1 MNDNGKHHGYGGEE
15 IPSGIASMKEEHMK
29 KSCLITTCITLFLF
43 VAAAAHGAELTAA
56 QKAKVDAKFKQL
68 SSWSSDKKIVDAVRA
83 FNANPPAATRDMT
96 QEKWEGLS
104 MLSPEVK
111 SISKSELAG
120 YLRTLKDDTISEV
133 FVSGAD
139 GTKAAFLSKTTNW
152 SHKGKPKH
160 DVPMSGKTWT
170 GKPELD
176 ESTGVQQVQVGLPVL
191 DNGKAIGSIVVGLNL
206 SKL

>member
-1 MNDNGKHHGYGGEE
+1 
-15 IPSGIASMKEEHMK
+15 MKRLH
-29 KSCLITTCITLFLF
+29 CIVACITVCLM
-43 VAAAAHGAELTAA
+43 VSVAAHGEELTPA
-56 QKAKVDAKFKQL
+56 QKAKVDAKTKQL
-68 SSWSSDKKIVDAVRA
+68 TSWSTDKKIVDFVRN
-83 FNANPPAATRDMT
+83 FNVNPPAETRGMT
-96 QEKWEGLS
+96 QEKWEGLN

-111 SISKSELAG
+111 SVSKNDLAS
-120 YLRTLKDDTISEV
+120 YLRTIKDASISEI

-139 GTKAAFLSKTTNW
+139 GTKAAFLSKTSSW

>member
-1 MNDNGKHHGYGGEE
+1 MKRSQ
-15 IPSGIASMKEEHMK
+15 IIIAFIMACFMVS
-29 KSCLITTCITLFLF
+29 
-43 VAAAAHGAELTAA
+43 VAVHAEELTAV
-56 QKAKVDAKFKQL
+56 QKTKVEAKVKQL
-68 SSWSSDKKIVDAVRA
+68 SSWSTDKKIVDDVRN
-83 FNANPPAATRDMT
+83 FNANPPAETKGMT
-96 QEKWEGLS
+96 QEKWANLN

-111 SISKSELAG
+111 AFSKNDLAG
-120 YLRTLKDDTISEV
+120 YLKTLKDATVSEI

-139 GTKAAFLSKTTNW
+139 GTKVAFLSKTSNW

-160 DVPMSGKTWT
+160 DVPMSGKTWI

-176 ESTGVQQVQVGLPVL
+176 ESTGLQQVQIGLPVF

>member
-1 MNDNGKHHGYGGEE
+1 
-15 IPSGIASMKEEHMK
+15 MKR
-29 KSCLITTCITLFLF
+29 SSFITVCFTLFLM
-43 VAAAAHGAELTAA
+43 AAFSASAADLTAE
-56 QKAKVDAKFKQL
+56 QKAKVDAKVKHL
-68 SSWSSDKKIVDAVRA
+68 SSWSTDKKIVDAVRS
-83 FNANPPAATRDMT
+83 FNANPTAATKGMT

-111 SISKSELAG
+111 AVSKNELAS
-120 YLRTLKDDTISEV
+120 YLRTIKDDTISEI

-139 GTKAAFLSKTTNW
+139 GTKVAFLSKTTSW

-160 DVPMSGKTWT
+160 DVPMTGKSWI

-176 ESTGVQQVQVGLPVL
+176 ESTGVQQIQVALPVL

>member
-1 MNDNGKHHGYGGEE
+1 MKRSHS
-15 IPSGIASMKEEHMK
+15 IIALIMV
-29 KSCLITTCITLFLF
+29 CLMVT
-43 VAAAAHGAELTAA
+43 VAAHAEELTAV
-56 QKAKVDAKFKQL
+56 QKTKVEAKVKQI
-68 SSWSSDKKIVDAVRA
+68 SSWSTDNKIVDVVRN
-83 FNANPPAATRDMT
+83 FNANPPVETKGMT
-96 QEKWEGLS
+96 QEKWANLN

-111 SISKSELAG
+111 AFSKNDLAT
-120 YLRTLKDDTISEV
+120 YLRTIKDAMISEI

-160 DVPMSGKTWT
+160 DVPMSGKTWI
-170 GKPELD
+170 GKPEID

-191 DNGKAIGSIVVGLNL
+191 DSGKAIGSIVVGLNL

>member
-1 MNDNGKHHGYGGEE
+1 MKRSSLISAGVIVFFIVAGAAYG
-15 IPSGIASMKEEHMK
+15 AD
-29 KSCLITTCITLFLF
+29 
-43 VAAAAHGAELTAA
+43 LTAD
-56 QKAKVDAKFKQL
+56 QKAEVDAKLKQV
-68 SSWSSDKKIVDAVRA
+68 SSWSTDKKIVDAVRS
-83 FNANPPAATRDMT
+83 FNANPPAIVKGMT
-96 QEKWEGLS
+96 QEKWESLS

-111 SISKSELAG
+111 AESKNDLAA
-120 YLRTLKDDTISEV
+120 YLRTLKDGNISEI

-139 GTKAAFLSKTTNW
+139 GTKVAFLSKTTNW

-160 DVPMSGKTWT
+160 DLPMGGKTWI

-176 ESTGVQQVQVGLPVL
+176 ASTGVQQVQIALPVL

>member
-1 MNDNGKHHGYGGEE
+1 MKRSHFVTAFLTVCLM
-15 IPSGIASMKEEHMK
+15 ISM
-29 KSCLITTCITLFLF
+29 T
-43 VAAAAHGAELTAA
+43 AHAEELTAA
-56 QKAKVDAKFKQL
+56 QKTKIDAKIKML
-68 SSWSSDKKIVDAVRA
+68 SSWSTDKKIVDFVRNA
-83 FNANPPAATRDMT
+83 NANPPTESKGMT
-96 QEKWEGLS
+96 QEKWTNLN

-111 SISKSELAG
+111 AFSKNDLAG
-120 YLRTLKDDTISEV
+120 YLRTIKDASVSEI
-133 FVSGAD
+133 FVSCAD
-139 GTKAAFLSKTTNW
+139 GTKAAFLSKTSNW

-191 DNGKAIGSIVVGLNL
+191 DNGKPIGSIVVGLNL

>member
-1 MNDNGKHHGYGGEE
+1 MKRSQ
-15 IPSGIASMKEEHMK
+15 IIIAFIMACFMV
-29 KSCLITTCITLFLF
+29 T
-43 VAAAAHGAELTAA
+43 VAVHAEELTAV
-56 QKAKVDAKFKQL
+56 QKAKVEAKVKQF
-68 SSWSSDKKIVDAVRA
+68 SSWSTDKKIVDVVRN
-83 FNANPPAATRDMT
+83 FNANPPAETKGMT
-96 QEKWEGLS
+96 QEKWTNLN

-111 SISKSELAG
+111 AFSKNDLANYMKTIKDATVSEL
-120 YLRTLKDDTISEV
+120 

-139 GTKAAFLSKTTNW
+139 GTKVAIMSKTTFW

-160 DVPMSGKTWT
+160 DVPMSGKTWI

-176 ESTGVQQVQVGLPVL
+176 EATGVQQVQIALPVL